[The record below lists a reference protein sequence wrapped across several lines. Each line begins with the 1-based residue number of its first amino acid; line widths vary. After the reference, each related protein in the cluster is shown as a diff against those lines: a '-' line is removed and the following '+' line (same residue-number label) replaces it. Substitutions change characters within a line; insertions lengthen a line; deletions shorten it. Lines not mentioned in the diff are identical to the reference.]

1 MDVILSTENLTKKFG
16 QITAVD
22 HIFLEVFEGDI
33 FGFLGLNGAGKTTT
47 IRMLL
52 GLIRPTEGKI
62 FIKGQE
68 TKKNFV
74 NIMSKVGSLVETPAY
89 YPYLSAW
96 ENLEIIRLISRNVSR
111 KEISKILEVVGLAER
126 MHDKVKTYSLGMKQ
140 RLAIAMALISKPEIV
155 ILDEPTNGLD
165 PQGINY
171 IRNLI
176 KEMNETMG
184 TTFFISSHLLHEVE
198 LTCNRVGIIKEGKLI
213 VQDRIEK
220 IIKETQGGAM
230 LNASPKQ
237 KAIEIIKNLEWVK
250 SVEEVDGKL
259 KVDTD
264 AVNFSRLN
272 AELYKGGVEVS
283 ELVPIYLSL
292 EEFFLKKAR

>member
-1 MDVILSTENLTKKFG
+1 MEVILSTENLTKKFG

-22 HIFLEVFEGDI
+22 HICLEVFEGDI

-52 GLIRPTEGKI
+52 GLIIPTEGKI

-74 NIMSKVGSLVETPAY
+74 NIMSKVGSLIETPAY
-89 YPYLSAW
+89 YPHLSAW
-96 ENLEIIRLISRNVSR
+96 ENLEIIRLVSKNVSK
-111 KEISKILEVVGLAER
+111 KEIPRMLEVVGLADR
-126 MHDKVKTYSLGMKQ
+126 MHDKVRTYSLGMKQ

-176 KEMNETMG
+176 KEMNQTRG

-220 IIKETQGGAM
+220 IIKETQGGVILKA
-230 LNASPKQ
+230 APQQ
-237 KAIEIIKNLEWVK
+237 KAIEIISKLEWVK
-250 SVEEVDGKL
+250 SVKEDDGRL
-259 KVDTD
+259 RVDTE
-264 AVNFSRLN
+264 ASNFSRLN
-272 AELYKGGVEVS
+272 AELHKGGVEVW
-283 ELVPIYLSL
+283 ELVPVYLSL
-292 EEFFLKKAR
+292 EEYFLKKAK